1 MKALAILGTIV
12 IFGAV
17 FIAVKI
23 YEFLDE
29 NL

>member
-12 IFGAV
+12 IVGVV